1 MDTSQVGKTDSGY
14 AAEMRLP
21 WSIFEPFFGAALAP
35 TDGLVIGFDIT
46 ITDIDGDAPG
56 TYAAPLGGAV
66 AWSSD
71 FENDNSPG
79 VLGDLLISNEVI
91 GSATSVDPTGKLPVT
106 WGKIKGT
113 YK

>member
-1 MDTSQVGKTDSGY
+1 MVES
-14 AAEMRLP
+14 
-21 WSIFEPFFGAALAP
+21 FEPFFGAALTP

-79 VLGDLLISNEVI
+79 VLGDLVISNEVI
-91 GSATSVDPTGKLPVT
+91 GSATSVDPSRQIASDMGRD
-106 WGKIKGT
+106 
-113 YK
+113 

>member
-1 MDTSQVGKTDSGY
+1 
-14 AAEMRLP
+14 MRLP
-21 WSIFEPFFGAALAP
+21 WSIFEPFFGEALTP

-46 ITDIDGDAPG
+46 ITDIDGDPPG

-79 VLGDLLISNEVI
+79 VLGDLFISSEMISSTTPVNP
-91 GSATSVDPTGKLPVT
+91 AGKLSTT
-106 WGKIKGT
+106 WGKIKHG